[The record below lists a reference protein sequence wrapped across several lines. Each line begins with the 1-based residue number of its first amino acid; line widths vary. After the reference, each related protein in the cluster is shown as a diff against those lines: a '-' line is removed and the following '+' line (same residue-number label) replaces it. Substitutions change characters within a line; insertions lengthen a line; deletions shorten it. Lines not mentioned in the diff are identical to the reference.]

1 MSSLGRDYIFGF
13 KHNGGTMKNLMMT
26 LSLALLTTGAFAAP
40 EKFTIETVE
49 VKEFSKHELKGLDVG
64 GAGGGG
70 TIGQVGEVIG
80 IAKDI
85 VALGEQIYTL
95 VQKGKPSVTT
105 EFTPISVVPRNPI
118 TKEIADPFDMEN
130 CSMPVQK
137 KFVTSIKALSGG
149 EGVRFEY
156 MVIYSYGCS
165 YDGKG
170 KYLQAAMVQP
180 VSVKASYGW
189 DFNATMKLDGI
200 MNHGTKAAPVV
211 GAMLTI
217 KYSMNSWHTAFEKND
232 TIHISANG
240 ELKNYSN

>member
-1 MSSLGRDYIFGF
+1 
-13 KHNGGTMKNLMMT
+13 MKNLMMT

-40 EKFTIETVE
+40 EKFTVETVE
-49 VKEFSKHELKGLDVG
+49 VKTFSSELKGFEVG

-70 TIGQVGEVIG
+70 VADASGGFSMGQVGEVIS

-95 VQKGKPSVTT
+95 VQKGKPSNTT
-105 EFTPISVVPRNPI
+105 DFAPISIVPRDPV

-137 KFVTSIKALSGG
+137 KFVTTIKSATGG

-165 YDGKG
+165 YNGKG
-170 KYLQAAMVQP
+170 KYIQTAMVQP
-180 VSVKASYGW
+180 YSVKSSYGW
-189 DFNATMKLDGI
+189 DFNATMKLTGL
-200 MNHGTKAAPVV
+200 MNHGSKAQPVV
-211 GAMLTI
+211 GAMITI
-217 KYSMNSWHTAFEKND
+217 KYSMNSWHTAFERND

>member
-1 MSSLGRDYIFGF
+1 
-13 KHNGGTMKNLMMT
+13 MKNLIMT
-26 LSLALLTTGAFAAP
+26 LSLAIMTTGAFAAP
-40 EKFTIETVE
+40 EKFTVETVE
-49 VKEFSKHELKGLDVG
+49 VKAFSSELNGFSVG

-70 TIGQVGEVIG
+70 TTGGGTTGGDETTDDGGGSTIGKVGEVIS
-80 IAKDI
+80 ILKDI
-85 VALGEQIYTL
+85 VALGEDIYTL
-95 VQKGKPSVTT
+95 VQKGKPSVKTD
-105 EFTPISVVPRNPI
+105 FAPISVVPRDPI

-137 KFVTSIKALSGG
+137 KLVTSIRSLSGG

-156 MVIYSYGCS
+156 MVNFSYGCS

-170 KYLQAAMVQP
+170 KYLQAIMVQP

-200 MNHGTKAAPVV
+200 MNNGTKAAPVV

-217 KYSMNSWHTAFEKND
+217 KYSMNSWHTALEKND

-240 ELKNYSN
+240 EMKNYSN